1 MIRQSKVKGSKQGI
15 ILVMVLL
22 IVAMAMIFIS
32 AALLLTNS
40 TRARLY
46 NNAESGQAR
55 LTVTAAS
62 EAMYQAIQIQEITDE
77 ELKSL
82 AKGSYLTMKVDGVA
96 GMGGASDNCTRVH
109 VYEKYKTE
117 KDEITKEEYN
127 CQYIY
132 MDFTT
137 TIGSSSE
144 SVQMILKGPAPE
156 DKVTLFSNVIDLA
169 GTTGDQQQAQFN
181 IGTGGNGKDD
191 NMVVVR
197 GSGKKY
203 EIDRDNQTI
212 ASTHVFVGEKA
223 TESIDVWLRDST
235 YTGDLIFFGDYATLH
250 WDKQPKINGNVYFIG
265 KSGGTDAKAFT
276 NVDSSSRNFGSNKST
291 WVFVNRVAN
300 GDTDRVQAML
310 TGKECVL
317 LLDGNSFSNL
327 KWASNNATNVSGLT
341 DKWTGKS
348 TIKDTTGRGGIYG
361 TGKDYNNIKNALEDY
376 MSASYTG
383 SGAYPTTAKALGSLA
398 TATGATQYSASS
410 FINNFAYNPN
420 DDAKKGFLKGG
431 TYRISDGSS
440 GSVTWNTSNKN
451 NKSEIKYIFLDGQ
464 DDTGYNIY
472 LGSDY
477 DMTGVMFVLLNG
489 SKKSKCNIILE
500 KGVDLNLSY
509 CNFTNNDRY
518 GTGFVCTSASGYN
531 TPSDFYA
538 AVDNL
543 SISSRTSSL
552 YKGDVI
558 PHMFIYGVGNNHI
571 TLGSSGGAKVVCEA
585 YVGLFEEKYPG
596 TSVLEFNNQPVYF
609 YGRIQAPKL
618 IAQTNSNNNTVYY
631 CPDPNSGK
639 EDPNEPLKS
648 KYSVYDVIYYYNAG
662 TAEGE
667 SGT

>member
-40 TRARLY
+40 TRTRLY

-62 EAMYQAIQIQEITDE
+62 EAMYQAIQIQEITDA
-77 ELKSL
+77 ELKQL
-82 AKGSYLTMKVDGVA
+82 AKGSYLTLKVNGVA
-96 GMGGASDNCTRVH
+96 GMGDAADNCTHVH

-117 KDEITKEEYN
+117 KDPITGEPYN

-137 TIGSSSE
+137 TIGTSEE
-144 SVQMILKGPAPE
+144 SVQMILKGPGP
-156 DKVTLFSNVIDLA
+156 DDDVSLFSNVIDLA
-169 GTTGDQQQAQFN
+169 GTTGDQNQAQFN
-181 IGTGGNGKDD
+181 IGTGGTGKDD
-191 NMVVVR
+191 NMVVIR

-203 EIDRDNQTI
+203 MIDRDNQNI
-212 ASTHVFVGEKA
+212 ASTHVFVGEKES
-223 TESIDVWLRDST
+223 ESIDVWLRDST

-250 WDKQPKINGNVYFIG
+250 WDLQPKINGNVYFIG
-265 KSGGTDAKAFT
+265 KNNKKAFT
-276 NVDSSSRNFGSNKST
+276 DVGSASRSFGSSKST

-317 LLDGNSFSNL
+317 LLDGDSFDDL
-327 KWASNNATNVSGLT
+327 KWDKNNATNVSGLT
-341 DKWTGKS
+341 DKWTGKD
-348 TIKDTTGRGGIYG
+348 TIKDATGRGGIYG
-361 TGKDYNNIKNALEDY
+361 DGKKYNDIKKALEDY
-376 MSASYTG
+376 MSATYTG
-383 SGAYPTTAKALGSLA
+383 KGAYPTTTKALGSLA

-410 FINNFAYNPN
+410 FLTNFAYDPN
-420 DDAKKGFLKGG
+420 DSKKQVFLKGG

-440 GSVTWNTSNKN
+440 GSVAWNTSNKN
-451 NKSEIKYIFLDGQ
+451 SKSEMKYIFLDGS
-464 DDTGYNIY
+464 DKDGYNIY
-472 LGSDY
+472 LASDY

-489 SKKSKCNIILE
+489 SKKTKCNIILE
-500 KGVDLNLSY
+500 KNADLSLGYS
-509 CNFTNNDRY
+509 NFTNNGYY
-518 GTGFVCTSASGYN
+518 GTGFVSVSATGYD
-531 TPSDFYA
+531 TPTAFYN
-538 AVDNL
+538 VLDTL
-543 SISSRTSSL
+543 KMSSRTSSA
-552 YKGDVI
+552 YNGSVV

-571 TLGSSGGAKVVCEA
+571 TFGSSGGAQVVCEA
-585 YVGLFEEKYPG
+585 YVGLFEDKYPG

-618 IAQTNSNNNTVYY
+618 IAQTNSNNNTVRY

-639 EDPNEPLKS
+639 EDSNEPLKS
-648 KYSVYDVIYYYNAG
+648 QFSVYDVIYYYNAG
-662 TAEGE
+662 SAETE
-667 SGT
+667 